1 MARVTTSIH
10 SARSEALPAAWRR
23 IKVWTAYDVIK
34 QAGYPVER
42 HRGIRTND
50 DYRME
55 MVRIF
60 RKGDFPT
67 PSSPAG
73 YVPGSAW

>member
-1 MARVTTSIH
+1 MCGYDLNPKPCAPKCPSG
-10 SARSEALPAAWRR
+10 WRCR
-23 IKVWTAYDVIK
+23 PKVWTAYDVIK

-42 HRGIRTND
+42 HRGIRTDD

-60 RKGDFPT
+60 RKGDCCLAA
-67 PSSPAG
+67 S
-73 YVPGSAW
+73 GSIAEQL